1 MGIIEP
7 ILSCL
12 NSKSRTVIVYMMIYT
27 LVVYMTLTLIWNNFL
42 SFNVVQQVLFSAGIS
57 VCMGVMMLIF
67 FPFVDKSIKDPYLL
81 LLIYAL
87 FITVTF
93 IFFYFLI
100 DRSLMLFLVIY
111 AVVFNMTMLLNL
123 NTKNKKNNSSMPPL

>member
-1 MGIIEP
+1 MELIEP

-57 VCMGVMMLIF
+57 VCIGVMMLIF

-93 IFFYFLI
+93 LFFYLLI
-100 DRSLMLFLVIY
+100 DRSLMLFLIIY
-111 AVVFNMTMLLNL
+111 AAVFIMTMLLNL
-123 NTKNKKNNSSMPPL
+123 KTKNKKQ

>member
-42 SFNVVQQVLFSAGIS
+42 AFNVVQQVLFSAGIS

-100 DRSLMLFLVIY
+100 DQSLMLFLVIY
-111 AVVFNMTMLLNL
+111 AVVFSMTMLLNL

>member
-1 MGIIEP
+1 MELIEP

-93 IFFYFLI
+93 LFFYLLI
-100 DRSLMLFLVIY
+100 DRSLMLFLIIY
-111 AVVFNMTMLLNL
+111 AAVFIMTMLLNL
-123 NTKNKKNNSSMPPL
+123 KTKNKKQ

>member
-1 MGIIEP
+1 MELIEP

-42 SFNVVQQVLFSAGIS
+42 SFNVVQQVLFSAGIF

-93 IFFYFLI
+93 LFFYLLI
-100 DRSLMLFLVIY
+100 DRSLMLFLIIY
-111 AVVFNMTMLLNL
+111 AAIFIMTMLLNL
-123 NTKNKKNNSSMPPL
+123 KTKNKKQ

>member
-111 AVVFNMTMLLNL
+111 AVVFSMTMLLNL
-123 NTKNKKNNSSMPPL
+123 NTKKKKNNSSMPPL